1 VVAHCYR
8 SSTNPEIMKKN
19 PLTNLARRE
28 RQIMDVIYAR
38 GQATVAEVL
47 EDLADPPTYSTVRA
61 MLGKLEKKGYL
72 KHEEHGPR
80 YVYVPTVPRTKA
92 SVNALER
99 TVKTFFDGSATKAVA
114 ALLDMRSEDLS
125 DEDIDRMAELIEQA
139 RKRGK

>member
-1 VVAHCYR
+1 
-8 SSTNPEIMKKN
+8 MKRN
-19 PLTNLARRE
+19 PLANLAARE

-47 EDLADPPTYSTVRA
+47 EDLVDPPTYSTVRA
-61 MLGKLEKKGYL
+61 MLGKLEKKGFL
-72 KHEEHGPR
+72 KHAEHGPR
-80 YVYVPTVPRTKA
+80 YVYLPTVPRNKA

-114 ALLDMRSEDLS
+114 ALLDLDSVDLS
-125 DEDIDRMAELIEQA
+125 EADIDRMAELVEQA

>member
-1 VVAHCYR
+1 
-8 SSTNPEIMKKN
+8 MKRIA
-19 PLTNLARRE
+19 LTNLARRE

-80 YVYVPTVPRTKA
+80 YVYVPTVPHNKA

-99 TVKTFFDGSATKAVA
+99 TVQTFFDGSATKAVA
-114 ALLDMRSEDLS
+114 ALLDLDSVDLS
-125 DEDIDRMAELIEQA
+125 DEDIDRMAALVEQA

>member
-1 VVAHCYR
+1 LKR
-8 SSTNPEIMKKN
+8 N
-19 PLTNLARRE
+19 PLSSLAARE

-61 MLGKLEKKGYL
+61 MLGKLEKKGLL

-80 YVYVPTVPRTKA
+80 YVYVPTVPRKKA
-92 SVNALER
+92 SQNALER
-99 TVKTFFDGSATKAVA
+99 TVQTFFDGSAAKAVA
-114 ALLDMRSEDLS
+114 ALLDLDSVAVS
-125 DEDIDRMAELIEQA
+125 DEDIDRMAQLIEQA

>member
-1 VVAHCYR
+1 
-8 SSTNPEIMKKN
+8 MKRN
-19 PLTNLARRE
+19 PLTSLAARE

-61 MLGKLEKKGYL
+61 MLGKLEKKGLL

-80 YVYVPTVPRTKA
+80 YVYVPTVPRKKA
-92 SVNALER
+92 SQSALER
-99 TVKTFFDGSATKAVA
+99 TVQTFFDGSAAKAVA
-114 ALLDMRSEDLS
+114 ALLDLDYVEVS
-125 DEDIDRMAELIEQA
+125 DEDMDRMKQLIEQA